1 MSNNETILK
10 IAEVRKLI
18 KGQKR
23 DKLELLAEEL
33 YKMLTKAQKLDNNVA
48 DLLQN
53 PGKEAAKAKTR
64 KEDKLRPFDE
74 IKTETIR
81 FIDNAYAQNYLAPN
95 RVVAKK
101 DRPKWRFVAKKLYK
115 ELIAHSQQ
123 APNEKEAAELLEK
136 LYVMLCYSCS
146 YILFTAYD
154 PFESVGVAQTE
165 FFEKVLLAIDRTI
178 EKPEMTDKAIDLI
191 VNNSLNRYTLYEE
204 LMDIAIM
211 RLATVDMKY
220 LLIEKCKSKRE
231 VHSAKNP
238 KSNTFI
244 GKYEHE
250 SLLNNFTIL
259 IFKAYAT
266 LYETTNGIDD
276 FMAHYRINDP
286 EIKLYIMISL
296 LFGYKEKDLILQ
308 HLEEARKNSI
318 KLRPGLNHL
327 LDFIKSKNS
336 LPEYIG

>member
-48 DLLQN
+48 DLLLN

-64 KEDKLRPFDE
+64 KEDKLRHFDE
-74 IKTETIR
+74 IKIETIR
-81 FIDNAYAQNYLAPN
+81 FIDNAYAQNYLSPN

-101 DRPKWRFVAKKLYK
+101 DRPKWRFVAKRLYK

-123 APNEKEAAELLEK
+123 SPNEKEAAELLEK
-136 LYVMLCYSCS
+136 IYVMLCYSCG

-165 FFEKVLLAIDRTI
+165 FFDNVFQAIDRVT
-178 EKPEMTDKAIDLI
+178 EKPEMIDKAIDLI

-220 LLIEKCKSKRE
+220 LLIEKCKTKRE
-231 VHSAKNP
+231 VNTAKNP
-238 KSNTFI
+238 KSNSII
-244 GKYEHE
+244 GKYEYE
-250 SLLNNFTIL
+250 SLLNNFTIM
-259 IFKAYAT
+259 IFKAYAS
-266 LYETTNGIDD
+266 LYETKNGIDD
-276 FMAHYRINDP
+276 FIAHYRKNDP
-286 EIKLYIMISL
+286 EIKLYIMVNL

-308 HLEEARKNSI
+308 QLEEARKNSI
-318 KLRPGLNHL
+318 KLRPGLNNL

-336 LPEYIG
+336 LPEYIQ